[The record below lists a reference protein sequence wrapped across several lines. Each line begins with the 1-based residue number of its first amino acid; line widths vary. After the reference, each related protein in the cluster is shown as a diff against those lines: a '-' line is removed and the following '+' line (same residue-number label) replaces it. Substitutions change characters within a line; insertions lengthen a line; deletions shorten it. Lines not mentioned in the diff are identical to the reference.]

1 MRLGSGSVKADE
13 AERGSVQAAAAVDC
27 LADELPATGTGFFT
41 LNPLSDSARSS
52 GRVYTLIH
60 FVTSLMHLLFNNEPL
75 AKGFPSKLEG
85 IVLSVGAEWVSFLQH
100 VLDALRGGEPY

>member
-1 MRLGSGSVKADE
+1 MRLGSGSVKADD

-41 LNPLSDSARSS
+41 LN

-60 FVTSLMHLLFNNEPL
+60 FVTSLMHLRFNNEPL
-75 AKGFPSKLEG
+75 AKGVPSN
-85 IVLSVGAEWVSFLQH
+85 
-100 VLDALRGGEPY
+100 